1 MDGNIE
7 LGNIVLLNVPMQ
19 MVNNVIQTTTLPIEY
34 TVKPGKLYDGKSSK
48 IHISKID
55 NKEQNPPIA
64 LVVTENNNI
73 AIQHNPPFISINKVK
88 YTPEKIIPTA
98 SV

>member
-1 MDGNIE
+1 MKT
-7 LGNIVLLNVPMQ
+7 
-19 MVNNVIQTTTLPIEY
+19 VNNEIQKTTLPIEY
-34 TVKPGKLYDGKSSK
+34 TVEPGKLYDGTSK

-64 LVVTENNNI
+64 LVVNEQNNVSTR
-73 AIQHNPPFISINKVK
+73 HNNPYIISINNVK
-88 YTPEKIIPTA
+88 YIPEKIIPTA

>member
-7 LGNIVLLNVPMQ
+7 LLISPIQ
-19 MVNNVIQTTTLPIEY
+19 MVKNVILKTTFPIKY
-34 TVKPGKLYDGKSSK
+34 TVEPDILYDGKSSK

-55 NKEQNPPIA
+55 NTEQNPPIA
-64 LVVTENNNI
+64 LVVNENNYVSTR
-73 AIQHNPPFISINKVK
+73 HNNPYFISINNVK
-88 YTPEKIIPTA
+88 YIPERIIPTA